1 MGVMAISA
9 ITWFAAAGAL
19 SVVILVLIVA
29 APWRRIRSESRRLDR
44 DVETRLLLGEDPDEL
59 ADELD
64 ERASAPSPVADLRP
78 DERP

>member
-29 APWRRIRSESRRLDR
+29 APWRRVRSESRRLDR

-64 ERASAPSPVADLRP
+64 ERAPAPSPVADLRP